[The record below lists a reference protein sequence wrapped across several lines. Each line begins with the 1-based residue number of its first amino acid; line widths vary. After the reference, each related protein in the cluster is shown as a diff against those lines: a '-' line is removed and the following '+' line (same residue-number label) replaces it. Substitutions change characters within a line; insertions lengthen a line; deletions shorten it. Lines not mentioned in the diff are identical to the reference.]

1 MRSLTILSY
10 VTLRDYAVA
19 VEWYA
24 ANAFNHLRHEVVPYS
39 PSIYNNGNPSTEDVA
54 HNPLCSLHSH
64 ANHTSLSDSQVAYTL
79 HTQ

>member
-39 PSIYNNGNPSTEDVA
+39 PSIYNNGNPSTE
-54 HNPLCSLHSH
+54 
-64 ANHTSLSDSQVAYTL
+64 
-79 HTQ
+79 